1 MKNLTL
7 ERISKMDS
15 PELSTVIE
23 YWKDYNLKS
32 VLLSYAELKKRDYDI
47 PERLLKRQNEFCA
60 KNNYDN
66 IDTFLN
72 DYLKENDN
80 ISNEESFVKEAT
92 PQREVETKK
101 VLNNSVQSSENYY
114 KYPALRTISAVYKVF
129 AWVIGIVTL
138 MIAIMALDKGDMGIT
153 ISLISIVIGG
163 LIVLGVLAVSESIK
177 VFIDIEHNTRQKG
190 IK

>member
-23 YWKDYNLKS
+23 YWKDYNYKS
-32 VLLSYAELKKRDYDI
+32 VLLAYSELKKRDYNI
-47 PERLLKRQNEFCA
+47 PERLLKKQNEFCA
-60 KNNYDN
+60 KNSYDN

-72 DYLKENDN
+72 DYLKENSD
-80 ISNEESFVKEAT
+80 ISKEESFDKEAT
-92 PQREVETKK
+92 SQKEVETKK
-101 VLNNSVQSSENYY
+101 VINNSVQSSENYY
-114 KYPALRTISAVYKVF
+114 KYPALRTISAVYKIF

-138 MIAIMALDKGDMGIT
+138 MIVIIALDKGDIGIT

-163 LIVLGVLAVSESIK
+163 LFVLGVLAVSESIK
-177 VFIDIEHNTRQKG
+177 VFIDIEHNTRQK
-190 IK
+190 

>member
-7 ERISKMDS
+7 AKISNMDS
-15 PELSTVIE
+15 PALTAVID

-32 VLLSYAELKKRDYDI
+32 VLLSYAELKKRDYVI
-47 PERLLKRQNEFCA
+47 PDRLLKRQNEFCA
-60 KNNYDN
+60 KNNYVN

-72 DYLKENDN
+72 DYLKENSD
-80 ISNEESFVKEAT
+80 ISKEESFDKEAT
-92 PQREVETKK
+92 SQKEVETKK

-138 MIAIMALDKGDMGIT
+138 MIAMLTWDQGNMGIT